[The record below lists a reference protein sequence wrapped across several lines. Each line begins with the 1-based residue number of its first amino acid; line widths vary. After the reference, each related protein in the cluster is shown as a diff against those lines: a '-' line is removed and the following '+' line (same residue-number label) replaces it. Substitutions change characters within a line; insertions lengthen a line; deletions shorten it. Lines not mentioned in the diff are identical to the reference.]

1 MNRLIKNELIKIF
14 KKKNIYITLLIILGF
29 AILTNCIYKYST
41 SRTNYESA
49 VYYATEYLDTIR
61 EEMENIDLTKPENI
75 PIYIDYKTTI
85 EIADL
90 SKKYESNSWKNNVL
104 QERIRTYVEEKNNYL
119 YGTQKDEQKA
129 QELEVKINEL
139 LEKLDSD
146 DWRYFV
152 NLDLEQANEELKNL
166 EEQKENTKDK
176 QQLTEIQN
184 SIENAK
190 IDKQIAEYRINEDIG
205 YGNDYL
211 NQALNL
217 FEYSSKSII
226 GVNEE
231 NLEYRDKLE
240 YNRNLKDR
248 EESKYIIENKIDND
262 KIDTRGILKE
272 FFSQYGLF
280 IIILI
285 VMIAG
290 TIVSEEFNKGTVK
303 LLLIK
308 PYSRGKILLSK
319 YLTMLIMI
327 VFSIVAVVLIEL
339 VVGGVIF
346 GFDSLSVP
354 VVEYNFNINQI
365 QTINIF
371 AYLGIQVLAQLP
383 MLILLATL
391 AFALSTIFTNSAL
404 AITIALLGY
413 MSPSIINALVI
424 QYKVEFMRYFVT
436 MNWNLSEYMFGNL
449 PSMEGM
455 TMSFSIVVSLVY
467 LIIMLIPT
475 FIIFKKK
482 NIKNI

>member
-14 KKKNIYITLLIILGF
+14 KKKSIYITLLVILGF
-29 AILTNCIYKYST
+29 AILTNCIYKYSMNRNSYT
-41 SRTNYESA
+41 SG
-49 VYYATEYLDTIR
+49 VYYATEYLDTIK
-61 EEMENIDLTKPENI
+61 EEMEKLDLTKPENI

-85 EIADL
+85 EISDI
-90 SKKYESNSWKNNVL
+90 SKKYESSSWKNNVL
-104 QERIRTYVEEKNNYL
+104 QETIRTYVEEKNNYL
-119 YGTQKDEQKA
+119 YGTQKDDQKVK
-129 QELEVKINEL
+129 ELEEKIDGL
-139 LEKLDSD
+139 IAKLDND

-152 NLDLEQANEELKNL
+152 NIDLQQANEELQNL
-166 EEQKENTKDK
+166 EEQKENTQDK
-176 QQLTEIQN
+176 QQLAEIQN
-184 SIENAK
+184 SIENIK

-211 NQALNL
+211 NQALNT

-226 GVNEE
+226 GVNKE
-231 NLEYRDKLE
+231 NLEYEQKLQ
-240 YNRNLKDR
+240 YNQNLKDR
-248 EESKYIIENKIDND
+248 EESKYIIENKIENE
-262 KIDTRGILKE
+262 KMDTRGILKD
-272 FFSQYGLF
+272 FFNQYGLF

-290 TIVSEEFNKGTVK
+290 TIVSEEFNKGTIK

-308 PYSRGKILLSK
+308 PYSRVKILLSK
-319 YLTMLIMI
+319 YLTMLIML
-327 VFSIVAVVLIEL
+327 VFSIVVVVLIEL
-339 VVGGVIF
+339 LVGGIIF
-346 GFDSLSVP
+346 GFDSLSIP

-371 AYLGIQVLAQLP
+371 VYLGIQVLAQLP

-413 MSPSIINALVI
+413 MSPSIINMLVI
-424 QYKVEFMRYFVT
+424 QYKVYFMKFFVT
-436 MNWNLSEYMFGNL
+436 MNWDLSGYMFGNL
-449 PSMEGM
+449 PLMEGM
-455 TMSFSIVVSLVY
+455 TMIFSIIMCFIY
-467 LIIMLIPT
+467 LFAMLIPT

>member
-29 AILTNCIYKYST
+29 AILTNCIYEYST
-41 SRTNYESA
+41 SSTNYESA

-383 MLILLATL
+383 IIILLATL

-413 MSPSIINALVI
+413 MSPSIINTLVI

>member
-29 AILTNCIYKYST
+29 AILTNCIYEYST
-41 SRTNYESA
+41 SSTNYESA

-413 MSPSIINALVI
+413 MSPSIINTLVI